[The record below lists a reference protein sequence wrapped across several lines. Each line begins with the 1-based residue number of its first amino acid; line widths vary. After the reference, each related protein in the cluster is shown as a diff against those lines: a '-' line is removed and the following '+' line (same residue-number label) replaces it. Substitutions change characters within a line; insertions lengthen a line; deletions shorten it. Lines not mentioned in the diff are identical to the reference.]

1 MPVDHVILNVRD
13 YARSKAFYE
22 QALKPLDYE
31 LIMEFGPGGGFGVG
45 GKPDF
50 WVTQRGEPTV
60 AHVAFAAGDHAAVDA
75 FYKAAIAAGGEDNGQ
90 PGPGR
95 TTTRTITRGSSTI
108 PTATTSRP
116 SATCRNEPRRSVL
129 LDRHDAGD
137 RLPGSAR

>member
-50 WVTQRGEPTV
+50 WVTQRGEPTA
-60 AHVAFAAGDHAAVDA
+60 AHVAFAAADHAAVDA
-75 FYKAAIAAGGEDNGQ
+75 FYEAAIAAGGEDNGP
-90 PGPGR
+90 PGP
-95 TTTRTITRGSSTI
+95 
-108 PTATTSRP
+108 RP
-116 SATCRNEPRRSVL
+116 HYHENYYAGFV
-129 LDRHDAGD
+129 HDPDGNNIEAVCH
-137 RLPGSAR
+137 RPE